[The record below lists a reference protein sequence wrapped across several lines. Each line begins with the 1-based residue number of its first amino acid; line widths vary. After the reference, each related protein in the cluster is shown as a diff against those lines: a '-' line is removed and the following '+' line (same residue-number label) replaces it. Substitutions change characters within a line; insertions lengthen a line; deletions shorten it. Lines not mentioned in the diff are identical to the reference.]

1 MYTRHTTLVTG
12 PTCAGKTTIQETLRQ
27 AKTLD
32 GIKTTIVR
40 INPKDRPILELYGDS
55 NPDTGDWIDGLLS
68 KIFRKLNDNRVKIK
82 DEEKWIIFDGDMDAT
97 WIENMN
103 SVMDDSKELTLAADR
118 IKLLPTTKLILES
131 FDLSYSSPA
140 TISRTGVL
148 YMDNSLMGYK
158 PYYYRWCKMYK
169 PDGVNED
176 KRPEKMREILEE
188 YSEHILEPL
197 IK

>member
-1 MYTRHTTLVTG
+1 
-12 PTCAGKTTIQETLRQ
+12 
-27 AKTLD
+27 
-32 GIKTTIVR
+32 
-40 INPKDRPILELYGDS
+40 
-55 NPDTGDWIDGLLS
+55 
-68 KIFRKLNDNRVKIK
+68 LNDNRVKIK

-148 YMDNSLMGYK
+148 
-158 PYYYRWCKMYK
+158 
-169 PDGVNED
+169 
-176 KRPEKMREILEE
+176 
-188 YSEHILEPL
+188 
-197 IK
+197 

>member
-1 MYTRHTTLVTG
+1 M
-12 PTCAGKTTIQETLRQ
+12 
-27 AKTLD
+27 
-32 GIKTTIVR
+32 
-40 INPKDRPILELYGDS
+40 
-55 NPDTGDWIDGLLS
+55 
-68 KIFRKLNDNRVKIK
+68 NDNRVKVK

-148 YMDNSLMGYK
+148 
-158 PYYYRWCKMYK
+158 
-169 PDGVNED
+169 
-176 KRPEKMREILEE
+176 
-188 YSEHILEPL
+188 
-197 IK
+197 

>member
-1 MYTRHTTLVTG
+1 M
-12 PTCAGKTTIQETLRQ
+12 
-27 AKTLD
+27 
-32 GIKTTIVR
+32 
-40 INPKDRPILELYGDS
+40 
-55 NPDTGDWIDGLLS
+55 
-68 KIFRKLNDNRVKIK
+68 NDNRVKIK

-148 YMDNSLMGYK
+148 
-158 PYYYRWCKMYK
+158 
-169 PDGVNED
+169 
-176 KRPEKMREILEE
+176 
-188 YSEHILEPL
+188 
-197 IK
+197 

>member
-1 MYTRHTTLVTG
+1 
-12 PTCAGKTTIQETLRQ
+12 
-27 AKTLD
+27 
-32 GIKTTIVR
+32 
-40 INPKDRPILELYGDS
+40 
-55 NPDTGDWIDGLLS
+55 
-68 KIFRKLNDNRVKIK
+68 LNDNRVKVK

-148 YMDNSLMGYK
+148 
-158 PYYYRWCKMYK
+158 
-169 PDGVNED
+169 
-176 KRPEKMREILEE
+176 
-188 YSEHILEPL
+188 
-197 IK
+197 

>member
-1 MYTRHTTLVTG
+1 MKV
-12 PTCAGKTTIQETLRQ
+12 
-27 AKTLD
+27 
-32 GIKTTIVR
+32 
-40 INPKDRPILELYGDS
+40 
-55 NPDTGDWIDGLLS
+55 
-68 KIFRKLNDNRVKIK
+68 K

-148 YMDNSLMGYK
+148 
-158 PYYYRWCKMYK
+158 
-169 PDGVNED
+169 
-176 KRPEKMREILEE
+176 
-188 YSEHILEPL
+188 
-197 IK
+197 